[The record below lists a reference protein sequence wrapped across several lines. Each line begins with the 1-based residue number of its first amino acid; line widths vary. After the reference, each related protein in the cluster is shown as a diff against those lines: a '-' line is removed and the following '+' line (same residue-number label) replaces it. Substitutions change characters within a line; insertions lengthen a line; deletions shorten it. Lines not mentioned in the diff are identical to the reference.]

1 MKPVLMDAGIFEH
14 ERHGWEIAMNNILL
28 SFGPFEWILIGG
40 LVGLSAYF
48 FYYCYRLDGGG
59 MLRRTF
65 ILIFCLSFI
74 IALFF
79 CGDRDWC
86 AKRSVISYGA
96 INPFVT
102 ATLSP
107 ESNRDMPQF
116 SRVSA
121 NQNDIFRDVS
131 SSKSEKRTENDSVQ
145 NVAYPFLQSSDKQRE
160 LRGAVSTELTTSVNA
175 NADPIRQASFQT
187 QSFPSTSPEFSSVD
201 SSGAKFA
208 FSKLSQEEIA
218 QGLEVAKLA
227 TVQIEAKIRKFG
239 NKGPREVEETG
250 SGFIIMTRPGN
261 FYVITNNHVAGNPV
275 SNEQVNI
282 ILNDRRKIHPKRVV
296 SSVEFDL
303 AVLELD
309 KRDILPESLQTADV
323 QSLNNLFHSSES
335 ALSWNP
341 ATLGNSDQVAVSES
355 VWVIGCPFGLE
366 GTVTSGIISGL
377 DRHGINLGTDNQI
390 QGFIQTDASVN
401 PGNSGG
407 PLINARGEVIGV
419 MIAIASKTGESA
431 GVSFAIPINNAI
443 HVAEQLIRDGSY
455 QHPYIGLRLDRLFDP
470 AQKIERG
477 ILLDLPSIAG
487 SAKRAA
493 GTRVSSVVPG
503 SPAAVAGLRE
513 GDIILRYN
521 NKTIEDEQHFEYM
534 ISLSKINEMPK
545 IEILRDGRHYVVA
558 PKLTDKNL
566 MKVQNVSIEK
576 DY

>member
-1 MKPVLMDAGIFEH
+1 
-14 ERHGWEIAMNNILL
+14 MNDMMS
-28 SFGPFEWILIGG
+28 SFGLFEWILIGG
-40 LVGLSAYF
+40 LVSLSAYM
-48 FYYCYRLDGGG
+48 FYYSYRSDGGQK
-59 MLRRTF
+59 LKRV
-65 ILIFCLSFI
+65 FCLTGGG
-74 IALFF
+74 LFLVVLLCYGGRYWF
-79 CGDRDWC
+79 
-86 AKRSVISYGA
+86 ANRSNISYDA
-96 INPFVT
+96 INPYFHV
-102 ATLSP
+102 TLSP
-107 ESNRDMPQF
+107 ESGSDSRLF
-116 SRVSA
+116 SQVSA
-121 NQNDIFRDVS
+121 NRNDIFRDVS
-131 SSKSEKRTENDSVQ
+131 SSKSERKTDDTSTRNVSAPVSQSPANQRDSRGVVSAEMT
-145 NVAYPFLQSSDKQRE
+145 NSVGGSS
-160 LRGAVSTELTTSVNA
+160 
-175 NADPIRQASFQT
+175 DPIRQASFQT
-187 QSFPSTSPEFSSVD
+187 QSIPSPSPKFNSAGSDLPKFTFP
-201 SSGAKFA
+201 
-208 FSKLSQEEIA
+208 KLSQEEIA

-227 TVQIEAKIRKFG
+227 TVQIEAKIRKSG

-261 FYVITNNHVAGNPV
+261 FYVLTNNHVAGNPV
-275 SNEQVNI
+275 SNELVNI
-282 ILNDRRKIHPKRVV
+282 ILNDKRKIHPKRVI

-309 KRDILPESLQTADV
+309 KRDILPEPLQTADA
-323 QSLNNLFHSSES
+323 QSLNTLFHSSDS
-335 ALSWNP
+335 SLSWNP

-366 GTVTSGIISGL
+366 GTVTSGIVSGL

-477 ILLDLPSIAG
+477 ILLELPSIAG

-503 SPAAVAGLRE
+503 SPAAIAGLRE

-521 NKTIEDEQHFEYM
+521 DKTIEDEQHFEYM
-534 ISLSKINEMPK
+534 ISLSKVNEAPK
-545 IEILRDGRHYVVA
+545 IEILRDGQRYVVA
-558 PKLTDKNL
+558 PKLTDKSL
-566 MKVQNVSIEK
+566 TKVQNVSIEK

>member
-1 MKPVLMDAGIFEH
+1 
-14 ERHGWEIAMNNILL
+14 MNNIFP
-28 SFGPFEWILIGG
+28 SFGPFEWGLIGG
-40 LVGLSAYF
+40 LVALSAYF
-48 FYYCYRLDGGG
+48 FYYCYRLDGGQR
-59 MLRRTF
+59 LKR
-65 ILIFCLSFI
+65 IFCLIFGLSLVLV
-74 IALFF
+74 LFL
-79 CGDRDWC
+79 GDYDWFT
-86 AKRSVISYGA
+86 KRSVISYGT
-96 INPFVT
+96 INPFLT
-102 ATLSP
+102 TTLSS
-107 ESNRDMPQF
+107 ESNRDITQF
-116 SRVSA
+116 TQVSA
-121 NQNDIFRDVS
+121 NRNDIFRDVS
-131 SSKSEKRTENDSVQ
+131 SSKSEKRTDDDSVQ
-145 NVAYPFLQSSDKQRE
+145 NVAFPVLQPSDKQSEIRE
-160 LRGAVSTELTTSVNA
+160 AVSRELTTSVST

-187 QSFPSTSPEFSSVD
+187 QSIPSSSPKFHTVD
-201 SSGAKFA
+201 SNEAKFR
-208 FSKLSQEEIA
+208 FPKLSQEEIA
-218 QGLEVAKLA
+218 QGLEIAKLA
-227 TVQIEAKIRKFG
+227 TVQIEAKIRKVG

-309 KRDILPESLQTADV
+309 KRDILPESLQTADA
-323 QSLNNLFHSSES
+323 QSLHNLFHSSES
-335 ALSWNP
+335 VLSWNP

-470 AQKIERG
+470 DQKIERG

-576 DY
+576 D